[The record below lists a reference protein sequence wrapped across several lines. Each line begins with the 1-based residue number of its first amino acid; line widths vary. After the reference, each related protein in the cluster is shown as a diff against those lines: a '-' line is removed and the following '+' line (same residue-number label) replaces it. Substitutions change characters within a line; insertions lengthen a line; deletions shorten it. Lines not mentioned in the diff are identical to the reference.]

1 MTILV
6 PDEGANA
13 ALEIIT
19 NKTAAQDLVLRLF
32 QNDVTPAAGDTEA
45 SYTTA
50 TFSGYADITLT
61 GASWGTAAART
72 IAYAL
77 QTFTHDGGGTANS
90 VYGYI
95 LLQTTSGIVVGG
107 ERAAT
112 APITMGVLNDKIEI
126 TPAISEIG

>member
-61 GASWGTAAART
+61 GASWGAAAART

-90 VYGYI
+90 IYGYI